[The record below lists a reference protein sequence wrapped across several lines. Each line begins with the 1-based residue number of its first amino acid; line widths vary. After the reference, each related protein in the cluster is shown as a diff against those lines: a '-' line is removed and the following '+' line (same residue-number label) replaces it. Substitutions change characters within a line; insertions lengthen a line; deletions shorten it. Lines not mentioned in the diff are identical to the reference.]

1 MSLVLAV
8 DDSKPMLAM
17 LSKCLSDGGHQVV
30 KAVDGI
36 EALSQLRKHNPDIV
50 ITDLNLP
57 NMDGL
62 EFIEEARKDN
72 AGQGLPILLLTTETA
87 DALKQRAREVK
98 ATGWITKPF
107 DPDQI
112 LGLVRQLA

>member
-17 LSKCLSDGGHQVV
+17 LSKCLADGGHNVI
-30 KAVDGI
+30 KAVDGV
-36 EALSQLRKHNPDIV
+36 EALMQLRKHKPDMV
-50 ITDLNLP
+50 ITDLNMP

-62 EFIEEARKDN
+62 EFIAAARQDD
-72 AGQGLPILLLTTETA
+72 AGRGLPILLLTTETA
-87 DALKQRAREVK
+87 DALKQRAREVR